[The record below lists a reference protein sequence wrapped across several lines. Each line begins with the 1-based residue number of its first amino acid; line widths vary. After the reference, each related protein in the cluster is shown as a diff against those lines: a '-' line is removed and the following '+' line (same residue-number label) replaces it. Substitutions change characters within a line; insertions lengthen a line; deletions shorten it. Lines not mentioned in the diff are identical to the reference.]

1 LWLLQL
7 VCPYNENMGAPK
19 AKIDRATRFLEEL
32 HDIQQQAL
40 RDRLA
45 AEIKAK
51 LAVKAAARNAAAAIS
66 APDS

>member
-1 LWLLQL
+1 M
-7 VCPYNENMGAPK
+7 NDPK
-19 AKIDRATRFLEEL
+19 KRANWASRFLEEL

-51 LAVKAAARNAAAAIS
+51 LAKKAAAREAAHRS
-66 APDS
+66 

>member
-1 LWLLQL
+1 
-7 VCPYNENMGAPK
+7 MSDPK
-19 AKIDRATRFLEEL
+19 KRANRASRFLEEL

-51 LAVKAAARNAAAAIS
+51 LAMKAAAHGAA
-66 APDS
+66 PRG

>member
-1 LWLLQL
+1 MRDPEKQR
-7 VCPYNENMGAPK
+7 VN
-19 AKIDRATRFLEEL
+19 RATRFLEEL

-51 LAVKAAARNAAAAIS
+51 LAMKAAAREGRG
-66 APDS
+66 